1 VSRNIVMGTGAAAL
15 LLGGAAFIPLPVD
28 WAYKLPGMAAWGI
41 LGARDLWLIA
51 SGYKRCERIRVHHDG
66 SVQVWGADGRCT
78 PAALTAGSIVTSGLA
93 WLRLGRSGGGQYRL
107 LLRRKAAE
115 NKDWRRLQVIW
126 RHLGAA
132 D

>member
-1 VSRNIVMGTGAAAL
+1 MATGAAAF
-15 LLGGAAFIPLPVD
+15 LLGGMAFIPLPVD
-28 WAYKLPGMAAWGI
+28 WVYKLPGMVAWGI

-51 SGYKRCERIRVHHDG
+51 SGYKRCECIRIHHDG
-66 SVQVWGADGRCT
+66 SVQVRSPDGACISAT
-78 PAALTAGSIVTSGLA
+78 LAAGSIVTTGLA
-93 WLRLGRSGGGQYRL
+93 WVRIRGCRGGEYRL

-132 D
+132 H